1 MKHATVLLYVF
12 LRAFMETQKASKI
25 YHALKKLVLG
35 IKDQKRKLYLKR
47 IPADSLV
54 KKRLTSSEN
63 KH

>member
-12 LRAFMETQKASKI
+12 LRVFMQIQKTSKI
-25 YHALKKLVLG
+25 YHALDKLVLG
-35 IKDQKRKLYLKR
+35 IKEQKRKLYLKR
-47 IPADSLV
+47 IPADSFV

>member
-1 MKHATVLLYVF
+1 
-12 LRAFMETQKASKI
+12 METQKASKI

-47 IPADSLV
+47 IPADSFV